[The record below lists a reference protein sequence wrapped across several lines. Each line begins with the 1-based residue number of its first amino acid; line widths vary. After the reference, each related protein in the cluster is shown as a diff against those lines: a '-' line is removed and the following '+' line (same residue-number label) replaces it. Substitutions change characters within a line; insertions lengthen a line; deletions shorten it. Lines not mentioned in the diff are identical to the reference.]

1 MFQIIVD
8 SAANIPAELVKKYKI
23 KVLSFINFVNGKE
36 VTCFDPEL
44 SPEEERQKGHEY
56 YDAVR
61 QGADVKTGLISTAIF
76 EDAFRS
82 AMENNEDVLYFSLSK
97 NISGNFNSARRR
109 RSDARSGE
117 RQKNPSDRFTQCFF
131 STGNFSDLRK

>member
-44 SPEEERQKGHEY
+44 SPDEERQKGHEY
-56 YDAVR
+56 
-61 QGADVKTGLISTAIF
+61 
-76 EDAFRS
+76 
-82 AMENNEDVLYFSLSK
+82 
-97 NISGNFNSARRR
+97 
-109 RSDARSGE
+109 
-117 RQKNPSDRFTQCFF
+117 
-131 STGNFSDLRK
+131 

>member
-61 QGADVKTGLISTAIF
+61 QGADVKTVMQEVYKNCKKV
-76 EDAFRS
+76 EDDC
-82 AMENNEDVLYFSLSK
+82 EIYL
-97 NISGNFNSARRR
+97 
-109 RSDARSGE
+109 
-117 RQKNPSDRFTQCFF
+117 
-131 STGNFSDLRK
+131 

>member
-36 VTCFDPEL
+36 VTCFDPDL

-61 QGADVKTGLISTAIF
+61 QGADVKTVMQEVYKNCKKV
-76 EDAFRS
+76 EDDC
-82 AMENNEDVLYFSLSK
+82 EIYL
-97 NISGNFNSARRR
+97 
-109 RSDARSGE
+109 
-117 RQKNPSDRFTQCFF
+117 
-131 STGNFSDLRK
+131 

>member
-44 SPEEERQKGHEY
+44 SPEEERQ
-56 YDAVR
+56 
-61 QGADVKTGLISTAIF
+61 
-76 EDAFRS
+76 
-82 AMENNEDVLYFSLSK
+82 
-97 NISGNFNSARRR
+97 
-109 RSDARSGE
+109 
-117 RQKNPSDRFTQCFF
+117 
-131 STGNFSDLRK
+131 